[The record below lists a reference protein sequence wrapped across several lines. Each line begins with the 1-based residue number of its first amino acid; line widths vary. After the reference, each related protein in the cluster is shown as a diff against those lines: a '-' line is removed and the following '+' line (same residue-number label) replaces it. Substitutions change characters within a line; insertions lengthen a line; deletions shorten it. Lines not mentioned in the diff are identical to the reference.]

1 MRVETG
7 FAEGNH
13 VTPYYDPMIAKLIV
27 HSHDRSSAIE
37 RLIEALDAT
46 TIEGVKHNIPF
57 IRNVLNSEE
66 FRAGYVHTG
75 LGAEIL
81 ARSAK
86 KSA

>member
-1 MRVETG
+1 
-7 FAEGNH
+7 

-27 HSHDRSSAIE
+27 HAPDRPSAID
-37 RLIEALDAT
+37 RLIGALDAT

-66 FRAGYVHTG
+66 FRAGHVHTG

-81 ARSAK
+81 ARTAK
-86 KSA
+86 KSAQPI